1 MEKYEYEFLDAK
13 ITQQTSPEDAYRK
26 LEDMALKQIESLR
39 KLTKDVSVLLLCNI
53 ELESKFKIKRSF
65 KVQDL
70 RKTNKEEL
78 VKKALQEYDESLEK
92 YNFKNF
98 FYLNKVF

>member
-1 MEKYEYEFLDAK
+1 MPYIY
-13 ITQQTSPEDAYRK
+13 
-26 LEDMALKQIESLR
+26 
-39 KLTKDVSVLLLCNI
+39 NN
-53 ELESKFKIKRSF
+53 RSF

-92 YNFKNF
+92 YFLLKM
-98 FYLNKVF
+98 